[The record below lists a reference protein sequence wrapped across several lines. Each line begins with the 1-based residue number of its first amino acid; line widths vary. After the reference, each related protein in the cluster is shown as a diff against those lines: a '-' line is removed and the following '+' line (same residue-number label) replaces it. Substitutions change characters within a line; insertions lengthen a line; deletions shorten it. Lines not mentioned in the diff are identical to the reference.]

1 MKTEIAQLL
10 HILGHGYGGHG
21 QTKRAIVLLILA
33 TWLVPEDARVLR
45 TLAYTFLLDGEP
57 EKALSV
63 IDKLTAIEGDD
74 HPALSLLRSRALK
87 AAGRDDEAEAAFSQ
101 YIERRNKLSLQ

>member
-1 MKTEIAQLL
+1 VKTEIVQLL

-21 QTKRAIVLLILA
+21 QTKRAIVLLVMA
-33 TWLVPEDARVLR
+33 TWLAPDDARVLR

-63 IDKLTAIEGDD
+63 IDKLSEIEGDD
-74 HPALSLLRSRALK
+74 HPAFSLLRSRALK
-87 AAGRDDEAEAAFSQ
+87 AAGREEEAQEAYSQ
-101 YIERRNKLSLQ
+101 YVERRSKLSLQ

>member
-1 MKTEIAQLL
+1 VNTEIAQLL
-10 HILGHGYGGHG
+10 HVLGHGYGGHG
-21 QTKRAIVLLILA
+21 QTKRAIMLLIIA
-33 TWLVPEDARVLR
+33 TWLVPDDPGVLR
-45 TLAYTFLLDGEP
+45 TLAYTFLLDGAP

-87 AAGRDDEAEAAFSQ
+87 AAGREEEAQEAFSQ
-101 YIERRNKLSLQ
+101 YVERRNKRFPQ

>member
-1 MKTEIAQLL
+1 VKTEIAQLL
-10 HILGHGYGGHG
+10 HLLGHGYGGHG

-33 TWLVPEDARVLR
+33 TWLAPDDPGVLR
-45 TLAYTFLLDGEP
+45 SLAYTFLLDGAP

-63 IDKLTAIEGDD
+63 IEKLIEIEGDE

-87 AAGRDDEAEAAFSQ
+87 AAGREDEAEEAFSQ
-101 YIERRNKLSLQ
+101 YIEQRSKLSPQ